1 MEHDK
6 WKQGFL
12 MRLEEEH
19 KIEQLWKNRSY
30 VVLGVLFY
38 NATKTRRDFER
49 EDAVILAKYL

>member
-1 MEHDK
+1 MC
-6 WKQGFL
+6 
-12 MRLEEEH
+12 LEKEH

-38 NATKTRRDFER
+38 NETKTRRDFER